1 MRIECGASSP
11 MEWTLSHLSSQNL
24 VVSPS
29 PRIMCMEAKNR
40 ACSSAVGWRSSLFQR
55 RPSSVLMYYNHRRDS
70 VRPILSRSWVPSG
83 RLGRSVKSAWF
94 SLWKHLPLRSY
105 SWWKIVMKSGFIVSQ
120 HGRKNSAVK
129 SSGRDD
135 DSGHGCRRAAPACN
149 LATRG

>member
-1 MRIECGASSP
+1 VHGGE
-11 MEWTLSHLSSQNL
+11 EQ
-24 VVSPS
+24 
-29 PRIMCMEAKNR
+29 
-40 ACSSAVGWRSSLFQR
+40 SLF
-55 RPSSVLMYYNHRRDS
+55 LG
-70 VRPILSRSWVPSG
+70 SR
-83 RLGRSVKSAWF
+83 LEVKSVPAAPFVGPDVLQPSQGQREAHSFQVLGAIWAF
-94 SLWKHLPLRSY
+94 GQKRQKCMVQLMETFASEALRSY